1 MTGFTSREGIR
12 PYHNSMGGALI
23 AALLLVAIST
33 IMGATILF
41 ATSTDLQISGNFR
54 RAMATFYAAEAG
66 IAETAVRLG
75 GSSLSN
81 PGYLGDPFPILQAN
95 WSAYVLSSPEWNPQ
109 YDPEYSGV
117 FTNYFPLSGNL
128 TNTAAFPNSVQTALP
143 YWTKIRHK
151 TEYDAER
158 AGHSSLTPHYQDG
171 DGIIATHS
179 LNNRGSLVFFGF
191 PSENALI
198 PTSFTS
204 ANPTPY
210 SPVEIVISQGQVEG
224 ATSLIQ
230 VEVAHPSGPPL
241 LAPVYANSQVV
252 FAGGTAA
259 VEGFDNCGLLA
270 GGRPP
275 VKLGPAG
282 GLTGTATFT
291 GNPPT
296 PQVGTESLD
305 LVKALDSLKGGAQVI
320 SGDLVGVNLGAPG
333 NPALLYA
340 ESLAGGFS
348 RGLAAQ
354 NLNGY
359 GILLVTG
366 NLNISAPFH
375 WEGLIIVAGQVTF
388 DGGIGSSVIQ
398 GALLADQVQ
407 ILNGE
412 VKMTLDTCPIA
423 ASLRVLPVAT
433 LSWQQLL

>member
-1 MTGFTSREGIR
+1 MNGPYCQVGIR
-12 PYHNSMGGALI
+12 PCHNSTGGALI

-41 ATSTDLQISGNFR
+41 ATSTDLQISGNYR

-66 IAETAVRLG
+66 IAETAIRLS
-75 GSSLSN
+75 GSSLLN
-81 PGYLGDPFPILQAN
+81 AVYLGDPSPILQTN
-95 WSAYVLSSPEWNPQ
+95 WSAYVLSNPGWKSQ
-109 YDPEYSGV
+109 DDAAYSDL

-128 TNTAAFPNSVQTALP
+128 TNTTVLPNSVQAALS
-143 YWTKIRHK
+143 YWTKVRHK

-158 AGHSSLTPHYQDG
+158 AGHSSLTPHYQDA
-171 DGIIATHS
+171 DGSTATHS
-179 LNNRGSLVFFGF
+179 TNNRGSLVFYGF
-191 PSENALI
+191 ASGNGLT

-210 SPVEIVISQGQVEG
+210 SPVEIIISQGEVEG
-224 ATSLIQ
+224 AMSLIQ

-259 VEGFDNCGLLA
+259 VQGFDSCGLLPE
-270 GGRPP
+270 GRPP
-275 VKLGPAG
+275 VRLGPAG
-282 GLTGTATFT
+282 VLAGTAAFT

-296 PQVGTESLD
+296 PQVGTEALD
-305 LVKALDSLKGGAQVI
+305 LVKALDSLKRGAQVI
-320 SGDLVGVNLGAPG
+320 TGDLVDVNLGAPG
-333 NPALLYA
+333 NPTVLYA
-340 ESLAGGFS
+340 EPLSGGFS
-348 RGLAAQ
+348 SGLAVQ

-359 GILLVTG
+359 GVLLVKG
-366 NLNISAPFH
+366 NVNVSAPFH
-375 WEGLIIVAGQVTF
+375 WEGLVIVSGQVTF
-388 DGGIGSSVIQ
+388 DGGIGTSAIQ

-412 VKMTLDTCPIA
+412 VTMTLNTCPIA

-433 LSWQQLL
+433 LNWQQLL

>member
-1 MTGFTSREGIR
+1 MIGFNSQAGIR
-12 PYHNSMGGALI
+12 PCLNSMGGALI

-66 IAETAVRLG
+66 IAESAIRLG

-81 PGYLGDPFPILQAN
+81 PGYLGDPSPIMQAN
-95 WSAYVLSSPEWNPQ
+95 WSAYVLSSPDWKSQN
-109 YDPEYSGV
+109 DPEYSGL

-128 TNTAAFPNSVQTALP
+128 TNTAVLPNSVQTVLP
-143 YWTKIRHK
+143 YWTKVRHK

-171 DGIIATHS
+171 DGISATHS
-179 LNNRGSLVFFGF
+179 INNRGNVVFFGF
-191 PSENALI
+191 ASGNGLI

-204 ANPTPY
+204 ASPTPY
-210 SPVEIVISQGQVEG
+210 SPVEIIISQGQVEG

-275 VKLGPAG
+275 VQLGPAG
-282 GLTGTATFT
+282 VLAGTATFT

-305 LVKALDSLKGGAQVI
+305 LVKALDSLKRGAQVI

-340 ESLAGGFS
+340 EPLAGGFS
-348 RGLAAQ
+348 SPLAVQ

-359 GILLVTG
+359 GMLLVTG
-366 NLNISAPFH
+366 NLKISAPFH

-388 DGGIGSSVIQ
+388 DGGIGTSVIQ
-398 GALLADQVQ
+398 GALLANQVQ

-423 ASLRVLPVAT
+423 ASLRVLPVVT
-433 LSWQQLL
+433 LNWQQLL

>member
-1 MTGFTSREGIR
+1 MRGFHSLVGLR
-12 PYHNSMGGALI
+12 PCHNSMGGALI
-23 AALLLVAIST
+23 AALLLVAISS

-54 RAMATFYAAEAG
+54 RAMTTFYAAEAG
-66 IAETAVRLG
+66 IAETVVRLG
-75 GSSLSN
+75 GPSLAT
-81 PGYLGDPFPILQAN
+81 PGYLGDPSPILQAN
-95 WSAYVLSSPEWNPQ
+95 WSAYVLSSDWKPQ
-109 YDPEYSGV
+109 NDPEYSEV

-128 TNTAAFPNSVQTALP
+128 TNRAVLPNSVQTVLP

-158 AGHSSLTPHYQDG
+158 AGHTPLTPHYQDG
-171 DGIIATHS
+171 DGVTATHS
-179 LNNRGSLVFFGF
+179 INHRGNLVFFGF
-191 PSENALI
+191 SSESGLI

-210 SPVEIVISQGQVEG
+210 SPVEIIISQGQVEG
-224 ATSLIQ
+224 ATSMIQ
-230 VEVAHPSGPPL
+230 VEVARPSGPPL
-241 LAPVYANSQVV
+241 LAPVYAKSRVI
-252 FAGGTAA
+252 FDGGTVA
-259 VEGFDNCGLLA
+259 VQGFDDCGLLA
-270 GGRPP
+270 EGRPP
-275 VKLGPAG
+275 VQLGPAG
-282 GLTGTATFT
+282 VLAGTATFT

-296 PQVGTESLD
+296 PQVGTASLD
-305 LVKALDSLKGGAQVI
+305 LAKTLDSLKGSAQVI

-333 NPALLYA
+333 HPAIMYA
-340 ESLAGGFS
+340 EPLAGGFS
-348 RGLAAQ
+348 SSLAVQ

-366 NLNISAPFH
+366 NLSISAPFH
-375 WEGLIIVAGQVTF
+375 WEGLIIVTEQVTF
-388 DGGIGSSVIQ
+388 DGGIGNSVIQ

-407 ILNGE
+407 VLNGE

>member
-1 MTGFTSREGIR
+1 MKGFFYKTGSG
-12 PYHNSMGGALI
+12 PCDNSTGGALI
-23 AALLLVAIST
+23 AALLLVAVSS

-66 IAETAVRLG
+66 IAETAIRLG

-81 PGYLGDPFPILQAN
+81 PGYLGDPSPILQAS
-95 WSAYVLSSPEWNPQ
+95 WSAYVLSTPDWKSQ
-109 YDPEYSGV
+109 DDTEYSGL
-117 FTNYFPLSGNL
+117 FTNYVPLSGNL
-128 TNTAAFPNSVQTALP
+128 TNTVVFPNSVQTVLP

-171 DGIIATHS
+171 DGITATHS
-179 LNNRGSLVFFGF
+179 INNRGNLVFFGF
-191 PSENALI
+191 ASGNGLT

-210 SPVEIVISQGQVEG
+210 SPVEIIISQGQVEG

-230 VEVAHPSGPPL
+230 VEVAHPPGPPL
-241 LAPVYANSQVV
+241 LAPVYANSGVV
-252 FAGGTAA
+252 FTGGTAE
-259 VEGFDNCGLLA
+259 VQGFDGCGLLLE
-270 GGRPP
+270 GRPP
-275 VKLGPAG
+275 VRLGPG
-282 GLTGTATFT
+282 GMLAGTATFT
-291 GNPPT
+291 GNPPM
-296 PQVGTESLD
+296 PQVGMDALD
-305 LVKALDSLKGGAQVI
+305 LVKALDSLKRGAQVI
-320 SGDLVGVNLGAPG
+320 SEDLVSVNLGTPG

-340 ESLAGGFS
+340 EPLAGRFS
-348 RGLAAQ
+348 SRLAVQ

-375 WEGLIIVAGQVTF
+375 WEGLIIVSGQVTF
-388 DGGIGSSVIQ
+388 DGGIGTSVIQ